1 MIYDF
6 HNVDLVGGDITM
18 TKVSADIKLKL
29 YADIKR
35 TLLFFFQKEEMK
47 NYLQILSANN
57 TQGIA

>member
-6 HNVDLVGGDITM
+6 HNVYLVGGDITM

-35 TLLFFFQKEEMK
+35 TLLFLFFKRRK
-47 NYLQILSANN
+47 
-57 TQGIA
+57 